1 MTTDMARKG
10 KARTTAATT
19 ESGGGQAGPGKHSV
33 EGSSDSGTLDCDPG
47 ASKCGTLTQWVTTRV
62 CGAYYE
68 GEPFACCWRAKLY
81 LLVFQAS
88 QSDSHIP

>member
-47 ASKCGTLTQWVTTRV
+47 V